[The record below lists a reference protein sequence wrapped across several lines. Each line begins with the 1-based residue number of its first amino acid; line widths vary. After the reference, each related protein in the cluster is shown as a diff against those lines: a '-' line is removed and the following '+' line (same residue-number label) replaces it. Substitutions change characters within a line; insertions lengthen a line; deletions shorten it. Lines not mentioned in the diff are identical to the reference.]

1 MMYCRQ
7 VVFEVISGT
16 EASVSE
22 KSHVRD
28 FVGKAELGKLPVRYI
43 DTAPYRYRE
52 KIEGTVSCCTWVYLR
67 GGPLR
72 AI

>member
-1 MMYCRQ
+1 VKSFVGAAVLWRTVMMYCRQ

-16 EASVSE
+16 EAPVSE

-52 KIEGTVSCCTWVYLR
+52 KN
-67 GGPLR
+67 
-72 AI
+72 